1 MVVVCGPAPRPPSA
15 PLRPPRRPSCHRG
28 AKLLPNDGGAEHYRR
43 RPCLVTVILLL
54 LSAARCRSVGATAQ
68 QTAAAA
74 AGRNCS
80 LATSVSGVGA
90 WHGTDAGEAVCLR
103 EVRARTVCF
112 MSLRFTSHSRVR
124 HRSAPAAAIREH
136 TTDTD
141 ATFLGLGHE
150 TPPHKSSHSKEH
162 GHRHRRHSTP
172 ETAQSLLGGKRRV
185 RRTQQPRRSRTRNH
199 RHDGTGSIQQQ
210 RRQHSGAHAREPR
223 PAAGII
229 AEGEAVIGAASY
241 ATGEGPP
248 QAPAAAAAAA
258 AWRAG
263 AIDVM
268 QVRVHGAPESM
279 GPSDGIT
286 SRRDEQGEREES
298 VWRC

>member
-1 MVVVCGPAPRPPSA
+1 VAA
-15 PLRPPRRPSCHRG
+15 PSCRSFIERW
-28 AKLLPNDGGAEHYRR
+28 LLPNDGGAEHYRR

-54 LSAARCRSVGATAQ
+54 LPAARCRSVGATAQ

-90 WHGTDAGEAVCLR
+90 WHGTDEGEAVCLR
-103 EVRARTVCF
+103 EARAHTVCF
-112 MSLRFTSHSRVR
+112 MSLRPISHSRVR
-124 HRSAPAAAIREH
+124 HRSAPPAAIREH

-141 ATFLGLGHE
+141 STFLGHE

-172 ETAQSLLGGKRRV
+172 ETTQSLLGGKRRV

-248 QAPAAAAAAA
+248 HAPAAAAA

-268 QVRVHGAPESM
+268 QVRVHGAPDD
-279 GPSDGIT
+279 PTGIT
-286 SRRDEQGEREES
+286 SRRDEQGVREES